1 MDIQTRKL
9 SFIQEFLKLQNEE
22 VISKLEKLLK
32 NEQKNISEN
41 EFLPMSIEELNQRID
56 QSEDDFINNRFKT
69 TEELLAKFK

>member
-41 EFLPMSIEELNQRID
+41 KFLPMSIEELNQRID